1 MEKNPTD
8 GRDKPNKD
16 VVIVDCGGEEV
27 RFFLLIRVEQFLHFF
42 EGIILA
48 FSKNYTQ
55 PLNSLLLFSGC
66 RAICSRKGGCHRV
79 ILKRPFVNHLL
90 LFRKWESCEVIS

>member
-27 RFFLLIRVEQFLHFF
+27 RVCLLISVEQFLLF

-48 FSKNYTQ
+48 FSKIK
-55 PLNSLLLFSGC
+55 P
-66 RAICSRKGGCHRV
+66 
-79 ILKRPFVNHLL
+79 NH
-90 LFRKWESCEVIS
+90 

>member
-1 MEKNPTD
+1 MWQVFYKIELTSLKVEKNPTD

-27 RFFLLIRVEQFLHFF
+27 RVCLLISVKQFLLFF

-48 FSKNYTQ
+48 FRKIT
-55 PLNSLLLFSGC
+55 LN
-66 RAICSRKGGCHRV
+66 H
-79 ILKRPFVNHLL
+79 
-90 LFRKWESCEVIS
+90 

>member
-27 RFFLLIRVEQFLHFF
+27 RFFLLIRVELPLLFL

-48 FSKNYTQ
+48 FSKIT
-55 PLNSLLLFSGC
+55 LN
-66 RAICSRKGGCHRV
+66 H
-79 ILKRPFVNHLL
+79 
-90 LFRKWESCEVIS
+90 